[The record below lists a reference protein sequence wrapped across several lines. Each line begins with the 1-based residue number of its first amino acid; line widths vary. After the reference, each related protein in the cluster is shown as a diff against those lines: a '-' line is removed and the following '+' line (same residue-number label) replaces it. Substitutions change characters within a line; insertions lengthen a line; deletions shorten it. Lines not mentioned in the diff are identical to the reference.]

1 MFVNDIFNLD
11 QADLSWLRGS
21 VTSNPSNP
29 PSLRACNVSIY
40 SSTIQII
47 QISILSM
54 YVLCYHSP
62 YITTG
67 IYFHD
72 LICIFLN
79 KKAYQIKPII
89 CMSLSVDHI
98 PIGTVLLHRIY
109 ACILQ
114 FYHSSTPS
122 SLDRLHMECI
132 QAAHVL
138 LIPLSLTHNSHIIL
152 IQCHLFALLI
162 DSHTPHT
169 ISVMYLC

>member
-1 MFVNDIFNLD
+1 
-11 QADLSWLRGS
+11 
-21 VTSNPSNP
+21 
-29 PSLRACNVSIY
+29 
-40 SSTIQII
+40 
-47 QISILSM
+47 M

-67 IYFHD
+67 IYCHD

-98 PIGTVLLHRIY
+98 PIGTVLLHRIH

-138 LIPLSLTHNSHIIL
+138 LIPLSLTHNSHYNLNSMSSIRSPYRQPYSSYHQSYYITLLSTKLSFFGHIFIYTYSFSLSVSLNPSFHDHLPTCCIL
-152 IQCHLFALLI
+152 AHYVIL
-162 DSHTPHT
+162 P
-169 ISVMYLC
+169 